1 MWSAV
6 TAGVLGLVSLGGRKA
21 LAARTTRTLTTSFG
35 WSIERAQRVGERLYA
50 AGGLI
55 ALITAVLIMVS
66 LKR

>member
-1 MWSAV
+1 
-6 TAGVLGLVSLGGRKA
+6 
-21 LAARTTRTLTTSFG
+21 LTTSFG